1 MSKYSDDLMNWLLE
15 LGYTHCFFVAGGNA
29 MHLIDSARTRFECT
43 PFINEIGAGVAAES
57 FNEVCSKEKRAFV
70 LITAGPALT
79 NVVTAIASAWVDR
92 RELLVIGGQAKSSDL
107 ASENVRQVGFQEICG
122 TKIVAPITKTSLL
135 VNKQISK
142 SDFVD
147 AVLLGKAHPKGP
159 IFIEVCLDVSMQETD
174 SRMKHET
181 ISLESKEGHVNNFP
195 ILELR
200 KLILESKRPL
210 VLLGGQLER
219 ESTKHY
225 LESFIDIGIPIA
237 TSFNGADRIGFEY
250 PYYCG
255 RPGWYGSRW
264 ANLIIQQADLLISIG
279 ARLGVMQTGYNVKD
293 FAPNCKVVQID
304 SDISELNRGDVPREM
319 RIQTNP
325 NYALQELSVFFRE
338 LPKLEIES
346 WCELIKKIKASL
358 FRPEKFN
365 KAEKE
370 VVEYASFAHRLTEI
384 LNAEDQINPCSSGG
398 NFESFGKVMVN
409 KKGQNWVTSPG
420 LASMGFG
427 LSGGIGMSL
436 AHPKKRTIVFEGD
449 GGFAQ
454 NLQELGVVRSNNLN
468 LKLFIA
474 SNGNYGSI
482 KAHQKSAFND
492 NYIGCDRETGLWLPD
507 WNAVA
512 RAFSIPYFPV
522 QSNDFET
529 ESFMEH
535 LDSSEPCIFEVKVDP
550 DQVILPKIVSVK
562 KSSGEVVS
570 NPLHRM
576 YPEISESELTFLTPH
591 I

>member
-1 MSKYSDDLMNWLLE
+1 MSKYSDDLMNWLVE

-107 ASENVRQVGFQEICG
+107 ARENLRQVGFQEICG

-135 VNKQISK
+135 VHKQISK
-142 SDFVD
+142 SSFVE
-147 AVLLGKAHPKGP
+147 AVMLGKAHPKGP
-159 IFIEVCLDVSMQETD
+159 VFIEVCLDVSMQETD
-174 SRMKHET
+174 SQLKDNPEPLGSNEIDMRT
-181 ISLESKEGHVNNFP
+181 FP
-195 ILELR
+195 ILELG
-200 KLILESKRPL
+200 KLLLESKRPL
-210 VLLGGQLER
+210 VLIGGQLER
-219 ESTKHY
+219 EFANDY
-225 LESFIDIGIPIA
+225 LESFANIGIPIA
-237 TSFNGADRIGFEY
+237 TSFNGADRVGFEY
-250 PYYCG
+250 PFYCG

-264 ANLIIQQADLLISIG
+264 ANLIIQQADLIVSIG
-279 ARLGVMQTGYNVKD
+279 ARMGVMQTGYNVKE
-293 FAPNCKVVQID
+293 FAPNCKLVQID

-319 RIQTNP
+319 KIQMNP
-325 NYALQELSVFFRE
+325 NHAVQALSEFFEE

-346 WCELIKKIKASL
+346 WRELIVKIKSTL
-358 FRPEKFN
+358 FKPEVFN
-365 KAEKE
+365 KAQKE
-370 VVEYASFAHRLTEI
+370 FVEYANFAHRITQI
-384 LNAEDQINPCSSGG
+384 LSAEDQINPCSSGG

-436 AHPKKRTIVFEGD
+436 AHPQKRTIVFEGD

-454 NLQELGVVRSNNLN
+454 NLQELGVMRINNLN

-507 WNAVA
+507 WEAIA
-512 RAFSIPYFPV
+512 KAFLIPYYLI

-535 LDSSEPCIFEVKVDP
+535 LNSSEPCIFEVKVDP

-562 KSSGEVVS
+562 TSSGEVES
-570 NPLHRM
+570 NPLHLM
-576 YPEISESELTFLTPH
+576 YPEISESELTLLAPH